1 MEYDEQCCSTVFE
14 TPLHMYNSRCKSDD
28 EIQLE
33 QDGIRVKLGAE
44 YVVGSVNAS
53 CLDRSDEITKFLR
66 GHNDEVVA
74 LQQQQ
79 QQQDD
84 NMTSEF
90 QGPLVSIP

>member
-1 MEYDEQCCSTVFE
+1 M
-14 TPLHMYNSRCKSDD
+14 
-28 EIQLE
+28 
-33 QDGIRVKLGAE
+33 KLGAE
-44 YVVGSVNAS
+44 DVVGSVNAS

-74 LQQQQ
+74 QQQQQQQ